1 MSKRL
6 PVSAYRTV
14 TRVGVARNNF
24 LGWPTRSENR
34 KVAYAI
40 WTGSLSLGLV
50 VVPVRLYPAVKK
62 KNVRF
67 HELDGGGHRVRHVR
81 VSESAPEFPVSPPDP
96 IPLSPPGSG
105 LGRGYVPE
113 NSLSPSGRG
122 LGRGVVPELG
132 YEEIRKGYEV
142 APGQYVTMTRE
153 EVAALAPERSRV
165 IDVEQFVDVAAV
177 DPIYFESR
185 YYVVP
190 DREWSS
196 PFRVLR
202 QAMAAADRMAIAWFT
217 LRSRRYLTAIRPYGD
232 VMLLTTLVHADEVV
246 AADFWIPDV
255 DAPPNDK
262 ELQMA
267 RLLIDTLSGPFEP
280 ERYPDEHRQR
290 LLNAIQAKTPL
301 EEAASTPPSPTRV
314 LDLMAALEASV
325 KAAKAARAEQERQ
338 VKPSRRRSSG
348 G

>member
-1 MSKRL
+1 M
-6 PVSAYRTV
+6 
-14 TRVGVARNNF
+14 
-24 LGWPTRSENR
+24 PTA
-34 KVAYAI
+34 V

-81 VSESAPEFPVSPPDP
+81 VSEPDVDYVAPA
-96 IPLSPPGSG
+96 
-105 LGRGYVPE
+105 GYVAELRQPE
-113 NSLSPSGRG
+113 RADLPD
-122 LGRGVVPELG
+122 LPDLPEVPEIAF
-132 YEEIRKGYEV
+132 EEIRKGYEV
-142 APGQYVTMTRE
+142 APGQYVTMTRD

-165 IDVEQFVDVAAV
+165 IDVEQFVDVGAV

-217 LRSRRYLTAIRPYGD
+217 LRSRRYLTAIRPYRE
-232 VMLLTTLVHADEVV
+232 VMLLTTMVHADEVV
-246 AADFWIPDV
+246 AADFWIPDA
-255 DAPPNDK
+255 DTAPTEK
-262 ELQMA
+262 ELSMA

-290 LLNAIQAKTPL
+290 LLNAIEAKTPI
-301 EEAASTPPSPTRV
+301 EDAVSTPPSPTRV

-325 KAAKAARAEQERQ
+325 KAAKAARAEQDRQ
-338 VKPSRRRSSG
+338 PKAPRKRQAR
-348 G
+348 

>member
-1 MSKRL
+1 M
-6 PVSAYRTV
+6 
-14 TRVGVARNNF
+14 RNNF
-24 LGWPTRSENR
+24 LGWPTRSQNR
-34 KVAYAI
+34 KVPNAI

-81 VSESAPEFPVSPPDP
+81 VSEPDP
-96 IPLSPPGSG
+96 DFSIYP
-105 LGRGYVPE
+105 V
-113 NSLSPSGRG
+113 GRG
-122 LGRGVVPELG
+122 LGRGDIPEDPLPPPGGGLGRGDVPEIA

-153 EVAALAPERSRV
+153 EVAELAPERSRV

-217 LRSRRYLTAIRPYGD
+217 MRSRRYLTAIRPYGD

-246 AADFWIPDV
+246 AADFWIPDA
-255 DAPPNDK
+255 DTAPTDK
-262 ELQMA
+262 ELSMA

-290 LLNAIQAKTPL
+290 LLNAIDAKTPTVD
-301 EEAASTPPSPTRV
+301 AVSTAPSPTRV

-325 KAAKAARAEQERQ
+325 KAAKAARAEQDRQ
-338 VKPSRRRSSG
+338 VKPSRRRSREA
-348 G
+348 

>member
-1 MSKRL
+1 M
-6 PVSAYRTV
+6 
-14 TRVGVARNNF
+14 RNNF
-24 LGWPTRSENR
+24 LGWPTRSQNR
-34 KVAYAI
+34 KVPTAI

-50 VVPVRLYPAVKK
+50 VVPVRLYPAIRKK
-62 KNVRF
+62 TVRF

-81 VSESAPEFPVSPPDP
+81 VPEPDFEPEVSASPPTP
-96 IPLSPPGSG
+96 
-105 LGRGYVPE
+105 
-113 NSLSPSGRG
+113 LSPSGRG
-122 LGRGVVPELG
+122 LGRGDVPELG

-153 EVAALAPERSRV
+153 EVAELAPERSRV

-217 LRSRRYLTAIRPYGD
+217 MRSRRYLTAIRPYGE
-232 VMLLTTLVHADEVV
+232 VMLLTTMVHADEVV
-246 AADFWIPDV
+246 TADFWIPQA
-255 DAPPNDK
+255 DAQPSDK

-267 RLLIDTLSGPFEP
+267 RLLIETLSGPFEP

-290 LLNAIQAKTPL
+290 LLNAIEAKTPI
-301 EEAASTPPSPTRV
+301 EEAVSTPPSPTRV

-325 KAAKAARAEQERQ
+325 KAAKAARAEQDQGEKR
-338 VKPSRRRSSG
+338 PRRRSRG
-348 G
+348 A